1 MRLLLCTTDLA
12 LGGAEAQV
20 AQLAARLRARDWDV
34 AVLSLKRPSAWE
46 AELAQARVPVY
57 SLGLEAGPPG
67 LRSLWRLAAI
77 MRQVRPHILHA
88 HLFHANVLTR
98 LLRLAFPVPVVIS
111 TIHSMAESSRGSDNV
126 RGRDRL
132 YRLTDRLSD
141 ATVAVCEAAAG
152 RHRKAGAVS
161 ASRLKVIP
169 NGVDTSR
176 FRPDRGAPARERFTW
191 LAAGRLM
198 WKKDYATMLR
208 ALAGLPGATLLIA
221 GDGPQR
227 AELEKLAADL
237 NVDARFLGA
246 RGDIADL
253 MNGCDAFV
261 LSSRVEGLPLVL
273 LEASACGL
281 PCAATNA
288 GGVEE
293 IVLDGRTGF
302 LAPPADPD
310 ALQTAMRK
318 IMSMSPEERRRMGHS
333 AREHAVAN
341 FDWDA
346 VLPRWQSLYT
356 ALLDSARV
364 FDREPRP

>member
-1 MRLLLCTTDLA
+1 
-12 LGGAEAQV
+12 
-20 AQLAARLRARDWDV
+20 
-34 AVLSLKRPSAWE
+34 
-46 AELAQARVPVY
+46 
-57 SLGLEAGPPG
+57 
-67 LRSLWRLAAI
+67 
-77 MRQVRPHILHA
+77 
-88 HLFHANVLTR
+88 
-98 LLRLAFPVPVVIS
+98 
-111 TIHSMAESSRGSDNV
+111 
-126 RGRDRL
+126 
-132 YRLTDRLSD
+132 
-141 ATVAVCEAAAG
+141 
-152 RHRKAGAVS
+152 
-161 ASRLKVIP
+161 
-169 NGVDTSR
+169 
-176 FRPDRGAPARERFTW
+176 
-191 LAAGRLM
+191 M

-227 AELEKLAADL
+227 AELGKLAADL

-246 RGDIADL
+246 RGDIAEL
-253 MNGCDAFV
+253 MNASDAFV
-261 LSSRVEGLPLVL
+261 LSSRVEGLPLAL

-310 ALQTAMRK
+310 ALQTSMRK

-341 FDWDA
+341 FAWDA
-346 VLPRWQSLYT
+346 VLPRWESLYT